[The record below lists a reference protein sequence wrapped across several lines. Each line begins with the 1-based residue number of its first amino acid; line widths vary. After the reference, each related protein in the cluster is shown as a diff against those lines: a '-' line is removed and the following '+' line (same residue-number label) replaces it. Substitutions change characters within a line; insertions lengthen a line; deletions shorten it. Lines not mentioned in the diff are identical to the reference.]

1 MKKLKNFIAL
11 ALAFSLC
18 LSCSCKKKVEIEPD
32 TRDPRGS
39 AIILDGKTVVVSIFA
54 NDYISEWDFT
64 DENDIKTRENIL
76 SDLGVALDYITTE
89 SRKWDKNAEFVYDWN
104 ENPDLYAERNVPTEG
119 AYMHYSAAHYMRKI
133 ISVTFDYYELLEKY
147 DATNV
152 IYMYYYN
159 TPIEETELDA
169 TAFANDYSEFSYEY
183 CGFPLYIYGKPLT
196 PSIYAHEILHL
207 FGAPDYYSAMEFT
220 HSITPEY
227 VEYCAEHHP
236 TEIMF
241 KSRCEDETITS
252 ELAEITAYYVGW
264 TDKSSEVEQFG
275 LGLSK
280 HIPENETKEPA
291 VN

>member
-1 MKKLKNFIAL
+1 MAL
-11 ALAFSLC
+11 SLAFSLC
-18 LSCSCKKKVEIEPD
+18 LFCSCKKKVEIEHD

-54 NDYISEWDFT
+54 NDYVSEWDFT
-64 DENDIKTRENIL
+64 DENDIKTREKIL
-76 SDLGVALDYITTE
+76 SDLSVALDYITAE
-89 SRKWDKNAEFVYDWN
+89 SRKWDKNAEFIYDWN

-119 AYMHYSAAHYMRKI
+119 AYMHYEASYYMDKI
-133 ISVTFDYYELLEKY
+133 IGITFDYYELLENY
-147 DATNV
+147 GATNV
-152 IYMYYYN
+152 IYLYHYN
-159 TPIEETELDA
+159 TPIEENEIDA
-169 TAFANDYSEFSYEY
+169 TAFACRDSEFEYEY
-183 CGFPLYIYGKPLT
+183 CAFPQFISEKPLT

-207 FGAPDYYSAMEFT
+207 FGAPDYYNAMEFT
-220 HSITPEY
+220 RSITPEY

-241 KSRCEDETITS
+241 DSRCEGETITS

-264 TDKSSEVEQFG
+264 TNTSSEVEQFG